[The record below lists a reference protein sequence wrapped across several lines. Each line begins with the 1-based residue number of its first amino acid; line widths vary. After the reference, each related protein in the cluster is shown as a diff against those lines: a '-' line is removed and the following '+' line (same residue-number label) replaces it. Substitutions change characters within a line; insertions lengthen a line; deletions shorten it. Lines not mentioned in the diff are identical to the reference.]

1 VINTH
6 VPPKFE
12 LPEAADEET
21 QRLDV
26 GTVEY
31 LDAEALLTLEKPAG
45 SDLEVE
51 LDEKPAGDDLEVEL
65 DDGDREKRDLEVELI
80 KKMENIAARIDLKNQ
95 ESLIWFREHFRLCN
109 VVAYICIY
117 TVLDLWAFD
126 KVLFIVA
133 LYCLVCRGLA

>member
-26 GTVEY
+26 GTVEH

-51 LDEKPAGDDLEVEL
+51 LDEKPAGSDLEVEL
-65 DDGDREKRDLEVELI
+65 DDGDNRLI